1 MNSVKHQGTYIL
13 DTCDENDDIETC
25 NINFVT
31 WNFNG
36 QATAP
41 TDNCQTAL
49 FSIFYGYHQ
58 LIQSPF
64 ANIVKSMTLLY
75 NFAGGFIT
83 DFVQIKAENSDINQ
97 LRQKWKDKNVQY
109 FPK

>member
-41 TDNCQTAL
+41 TDN
-49 FSIFYGYHQ
+49 
-58 LIQSPF
+58 
-64 ANIVKSMTLLY
+64 
-75 NFAGGFIT
+75 
-83 DFVQIKAENSDINQ
+83 
-97 LRQKWKDKNVQY
+97 
-109 FPK
+109 